1 MRIYRGFHHPELA
14 SNCALTVGNFDGVHR
29 GHQAMLATLRSEARH
44 RGVPSCVLTFE
55 PHPRD
60 YFAALQ
66 NKPQLAPARITH
78 LRDKLAELERC
89 GIDQCVVL
97 RFNAELASLSAIDFI
112 DQVLVKGLGVK
123 YVLVGDDFKFGA
135 KRAGDYAM
143 LSQVG
148 AERGFDVAKMNSYE
162 IAIPVKNGFLQ
173 DKLLTHQTEAGA
185 EAISSNTVAA
195 EHNSPPSS
203 TLVRVSSSAVR
214 QALAQ
219 GQLDVAQKL
228 LGRGYMISGHVV
240 YGRQLGRSLNA
251 RTLNVRFRPQR
262 AATQGIFV
270 VNVHGLTP
278 DPIPGVAN
286 FGVRPSLSPNDKNQG
301 QILLETH
308 CLTWPSSM
316 GLEGAYGRI
325 VQIELLHKLHDEL
338 KYESL
343 VALEAGIAK
352 DCADARLWHTQHPLA
367 PSV

>member
-1 MRIYRGFHHPELA
+1 
-14 SNCALTVGNFDGVHR
+14 
-29 GHQAMLATLRSEARH
+29 MLATLRSEARH

-97 RFNAELASLSAIDFI
+97 RFDAQLAALSAHDFV
-112 DQVLVKGLGVK
+112 DQVLVRGLGVK

-143 LSQVG
+143 LSRVG
-148 AERGFDVAKMNSYE
+148 SQLGFDVAKMNSYE
-162 IAIPVKNGFLQ
+162 IAIPVSQDIQGIQDIQGFQSVAL
-173 DKLLTHQTEAGA
+173 A
-185 EAISSNTVAA
+185 SSANNA
-195 EHNSPPSS
+195 HSPHSA
-203 TLVRVSSSAVR
+203 LVRVSSSAVR
-214 QALAQ
+214 QALEQ
-219 GQLDVAQKL
+219 GHMDVAQKL
-228 LGRGYMISGHVV
+228 LGRAYTISGHVV

-270 VNVHGLTP
+270 VKVHGLTQEP
-278 DPIPGVAN
+278 LAGVAN
-286 FGVRPSLSPNDKNQG
+286 FGVRPSLSPTDKNQG

-308 CLTWPSSM
+308 CLSWPTSL
-316 GLEGAYGRI
+316 GLEGAYGRG

-343 VALEAGIAK
+343 AALESGIAK
-352 DCADARLWHTQHPLA
+352 DCADALQWHAHHGQSSTA
-367 PSV
+367 

>member
-1 MRIYRGFHHPELA
+1 MRIFRGFHHPQLA
-14 SNCALTVGNFDGVHR
+14 NACALTVGNFDGVHR

-66 NKPQLAPARITH
+66 NKPQNAPARITH

-97 RFNAELASLSAIDFI
+97 RFDAQLAALSAHDFV
-112 DQVLVKGLGVK
+112 DQVLVRGLGVK

-135 KRAGDYAM
+135 KRTGDFAM
-143 LSQVG
+143 LSRVG
-148 AERGFDVAKMNSYE
+148 SQLGFDVAKMNSYE
-162 IAIPVKNGFLQ
+162 IAIPVTQELHGVPLANN
-173 DKLLTHQTEAGA
+173 AGSGHSA
-185 EAISSNTVAA
+185 
-195 EHNSPPSS
+195 
-203 TLVRVSSSAVR
+203 LVRVSSSAVR
-214 QALAQ
+214 QALEQ
-219 GQLDVAQKL
+219 GQMDVAQKL
-228 LGRGYMISGHVV
+228 LGRAYSISGHVV

-270 VNVHGLTP
+270 VNVHGLTQEP
-278 DPIPGVAN
+278 LAGVAN
-286 FGVRPSLSPNDKNQG
+286 FGVRPSLSPTDKNQG

-308 CLTWPSSM
+308 CLSWPTSL
-316 GLEGAYGRI
+316 GLEGAYGRV

-343 VALEAGIAK
+343 AALESGIAK
-352 DCADARLWHTQHPLA
+352 DCADALQWHAQHGQSSA
-367 PSV
+367 A